1 MPKSA
6 DAFRTISEVSE
17 ALNTPQ
23 HVLRF
28 WETKF
33 PQIKPVKRAGGRRYY
48 RPADLAL
55 LAGIRTLLHDQ
66 GLTIRGVQKILRE
79 SGVRPVMALGEGTA
93 PPPIAL
99 PGEALP
105 DEVPAD
111 EVLADVPTASPSPAD
126 APVAEESPAPM
137 AQDETPPD
145 LAADLQTPEAR
156 PPAAVTPLIRPA
168 AAAPSLFPH
177 DPDDSALVIEEAPMQ
192 IDAPTLPALEG
203 ATIHAL
209 PVRKTRAAAPRAD
222 HARTETAASEPV
234 LPGLDLPVAP
244 PAATRPALSDKAMRL
259 VAQLRALPRAAP
271 HPRAAE
277 LAALR
282 HRLSDLRA
290 RTAQSQA

>member
-79 SGVRPVMALGEGTA
+79 SGVRPVMALGDGTA

-99 PGEALP
+99 PAQAL
-105 DEVPAD
+105 
-111 EVLADVPTASPSPAD
+111 PAD
-126 APVAEESPAPM
+126 APADAPKAAPPVAEESPAPM

-145 LAADLQTPEAR
+145 LSDLQPPEAR
-156 PPAAVTPLIRPA
+156 PRAAVSSLIRPA
-168 AAAPSLFPH
+168 AASLFPH

-209 PVRKTRAAAPRAD
+209 PVRKARAAAPRAD
-222 HARTETAASEPV
+222 HGRADHARPETAASEPV
-234 LPGLDLPVAP
+234 LPGLDLPIAP
-244 PAATRPALSDKAMRL
+244 PAGSRPALSDKATRL

-290 RTAQSQA
+290 RTVQSQA